1 MSWLAAMQGQSFFG
15 KRREE
20 RREVQQGNSGR
31 RSKKATVDT
40 QVEYMPS
47 GSILREGSVKYLPG
61 DQRRR
66 VVLTSRKL
74 CLGLENEE
82 VMLDY
87 IPLHEI
93 VEVTHGG
100 IEVSRGLFDT
110 LDEDGDGLLTP
121 RELQEGLQR
130 YGFGLDECLELF
142 FPDFHGVC
150 LCAYLCVCVC
160 VCMCV
165 CLSV

>member
-1 MSWLAAMQGQSFFG
+1 M
-15 KRREE
+15 
-20 RREVQQGNSGR
+20 
-31 RSKKATVDT
+31 DT
-40 QVEYMPS
+40 QVEWMPS

-100 IEVSRGLFDT
+100 IEVSRGLFDM
-110 LDEDGDGLLTP
+110 LDEDGDGFLTP

-130 YGFGLDECLELF
+130 YGFGLEECLELF
-142 FPDFHGVC
+142 FPDFHGEC
-150 LCAYLCVCVC
+150 LRAYLCACLCLCSCVR
-160 VCMCV
+160 MCV
-165 CLSV
+165 SLRV